1 MVSAVP
7 APAAPA
13 AEEVD
18 AEDALKAAV
27 VTYNT
32 NRKYDLH
39 FTALAKATR
48 APDVL
53 CEPLTADS
61 DVPAIESACE
71 ALAARLSPNG
81 TPPLIVEKDFKM
93 AQKKLVSLLAYPDQT
108 LLNAFAATLCGPQGG
123 EVEQAVERE
132 LAVRR
137 VSIVGLVIAPAPSPA
152 HVKMKDLFRFIR
164 EHYPD
169 VVRHTRTHDRP
180 SVDQPYQR

>member
-1 MVSAVP
+1 MRWHGPHQDAV
-7 APAAPA
+7 
-13 AEEVD
+13 
-18 AEDALKAAV
+18 KS
-27 VTYNT
+27 TT
-32 NRKYDLH
+32 
-39 FTALAKATR
+39 TALPR
-48 APDVL
+48 ASASV
-53 CEPLTADS
+53 
-61 DVPAIESACE
+61 ESN
-71 ALAARLSPNG
+71 S
-81 TPPLIVEKDFKM
+81 
-93 AQKKLVSLLAYPDQT
+93 
-108 LLNAFAATLCGPQGG
+108 AFVATLRGPQGG